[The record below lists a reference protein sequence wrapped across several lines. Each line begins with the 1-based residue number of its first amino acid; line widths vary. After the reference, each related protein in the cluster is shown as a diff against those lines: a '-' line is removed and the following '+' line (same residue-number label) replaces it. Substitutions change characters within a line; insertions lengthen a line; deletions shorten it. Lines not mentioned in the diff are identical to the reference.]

1 MTKKLSGKVALVT
14 GGSRGIGAASARAL
28 ADEGADV
35 AISYVAS
42 PEKAE
47 AVVGELKA
55 RGVKARAFR
64 ADQASAKDVTKL
76 VNDVAR
82 EFGHL
87 DILVNNAGVANGGA
101 IDDANVDTAALER
114 QDQVNVHGVIAA
126 IRAASQLMGEGG
138 RIVTVGSMLADR
150 ASFPGLADYVATKSA
165 VVGYTKGAAR
175 DLGPRGITVNVV
187 QPGSIDT
194 DMNPK
199 DGGEFAETQRKQ
211 HALQRFGRP
220 EEVAAGVVFLASPE
234 ASFVTGTV
242 LNVDGGGGG
251 GGGAGPAPPPPPPPP
266 GPPPPPPPPPPLQS
280 GNHFHDRTQTFCK
293 TRRRRSRL
301 AQGQASFLVRKPL

>member
-28 ADEGADV
+28 ADQGANV

-42 PEKAE
+42 PDKAE
-47 AVVGELKA
+47 AVVKELKA
-55 RGVKARAFR
+55 KGVEARAYK
-64 ADQASAKDVTKL
+64 ADQASSSDVDQLVKNVAKDFGRL
-76 VNDVAR
+76 DV
-82 EFGHL
+82 
-87 DILVNNAGVANGGA
+87 LVNNAGVASGGA
-101 IDDANVDTAALER
+101 VDDPKADTATLAR
-114 QDQVNVHGVIAA
+114 QEAINIDGVITA
-126 IRAASQLMGEGG
+126 IRAASKLMGEGG

-150 ASFPGLADYVATKSA
+150 ASFPGLADYVASKAA

-199 DGGEFAETQRKQ
+199 DGGDFAETQRLQ

-242 LNVDGGGGG
+242 LNVDGGF
-251 GGGAGPAPPPPPPPP
+251 GA
-266 GPPPPPPPPPPLQS
+266 
-280 GNHFHDRTQTFCK
+280 
-293 TRRRRSRL
+293 
-301 AQGQASFLVRKPL
+301 

>member
-28 ADEGADV
+28 AAEGANV

-42 PEKAE
+42 PDKAE
-47 AVVGELKA
+47 AVVAELKA
-55 RGVKARAFR
+55 KGVNARAYK
-64 ADQASAKDVTKL
+64 ADQASAVDVDQLVKNVAKD
-76 VNDVAR
+76 
-82 EFGHL
+82 FGRL
-87 DILVNNAGVANGGA
+87 DILVNNAGVAAGGA
-101 IDDANVDTAALER
+101 VDDPKADVAALTRLEAVNVD
-114 QDQVNVHGVIAA
+114 GVITA
-126 IRAASQLMGEGG
+126 IRAAAQLMGEGG

-150 ASFPGLADYVATKSA
+150 ASFPGLADYVATKAA

-220 EEVAAGVVFLASPE
+220 EEVAAGVLFLASPE

-242 LNVDGGGGG
+242 LNVDGGF
-251 GGGAGPAPPPPPPPP
+251 GA
-266 GPPPPPPPPPPLQS
+266 
-280 GNHFHDRTQTFCK
+280 
-293 TRRRRSRL
+293 
-301 AQGQASFLVRKPL
+301 